1 MYRNPLPSSA
11 SFRWRER
18 AVTIGVLAGF
28 SPLALAS
35 DFSGIV
41 TILFGIP
48 TLLVLNFILGL
59 MLLNEPTA
67 RVRLLVG
74 ILGFPT
80 LAAGFLLWGDAASL
94 FRMDSSMPW
103 AVFYF
108 LLYAV
113 AVGLV
118 ARHFL
123 RRPALA
129 EGGGGN

>member
-1 MYRNPLPSSA
+1 MYRKPVP
-11 SFRWRER
+11 SFRATDWRGLT
-18 AVTIGVLAGF
+18 ATTALLAGF
-28 SPLALAS
+28 SPLAIAS

-59 MLLNEPTA
+59 MLLNEPSP
-67 RVRLLVG
+67 RVRLWAG
-74 ILGFPT
+74 IVGFPS

-94 FRMDSSMPW
+94 LRTSDSVPW

-113 AVGLV
+113 AVALV

-123 RRPALA
+123 RRPAFA
-129 EGGGGN
+129 GGSGN